1 MKIISWNL
9 NGLLANI
16 RNDAFDVF
24 YEMVPEV
31 LCLQETKTW
40 QEPEI
45 LPGYRHF
52 WNHAERNG
60 YAGTVTLVSPETE
73 VLSVRNTIGGTE
85 ELDREGR
92 VITLELPDFF
102 IVNTY
107 APNSQRD
114 LERKNYRLAWD
125 EAYMEHLFSLG
136 GKKPVIACGD
146 FNATLSELDTFE
158 ENLRQHW
165 AQQGYA
171 SDERSDLFTI
181 LEHGFTDAFRF
192 FYPSEKDCFTWWSN
206 RLKKR
211 NENRGWRLDYFF
223 VSDGLMPRVRNV
235 EHHTEIKGSDHCP
248 IGLEVV

>member
-1 MKIISWNL
+1 MNIISWNL
-9 NGLLANI
+9 NGLLANVK
-16 RNDAFDVF
+16 NETFDVF
-24 YEMVPEV
+24 YDMIPEV
-31 LCLQETKTW
+31 LCFQETKTW

-60 YAGTVTLVSPETE
+60 YAGTVALVAPEVE
-73 VLSVRNTIGGTE
+73 VVSIRNTIGEDAGVN
-85 ELDREGR
+85 REGR

-107 APNSQRD
+107 APNSQKD
-114 LERKNYRLAWD
+114 LARKKYRLEWD
-125 EAYMEHLFSLG
+125 EAYMEHLFSL
-136 GKKPVIACGD
+136 KKEKPVIACGD
-146 FNATLSELDTFE
+146 YNATLSELDTFE

-171 SDERSDLFTI
+171 SDERSNLFTV
-181 LEHGFTDAFRF
+181 LENGFTDAFRS
-192 FYPSEKDCFTWWSN
+192 FYPQERNCFTWWSN

-211 NENRGWRLDYFF
+211 EENRGWRLDYFF
-223 VSDGLMPRVRNV
+223 VSDELMPQVKKV
-235 EHHTEIKGSDHCP
+235 VHHTDIMGSDHCP